1 MYFTDRDRLNEYL
14 SYFVEIRNL
23 DEAVIFESSGQ
34 LLAKVGTFLV
44 ETETAPP
51 LWTFLIADEGEI
63 AIFPNFDNS
72 KVRALSKIQRA
83 IPTYL
88 YIGKNVDSGVLG
100 RVESVNQTA
109 DEYVNITNRL
119 NNFQLQF
126 NKLFLA
132 INFLMILLSIWLGIK
147 IFKQNLGTN
156 T

>member
-72 KVRALSKIQRA
+72 KVRDFI
-83 IPTYL
+83 
-88 YIGKNVDSGVLG
+88 
-100 RVESVNQTA
+100 
-109 DEYVNITNRL
+109 
-119 NNFQLQF
+119 
-126 NKLFLA
+126 
-132 INFLMILLSIWLGIK
+132 
-147 IFKQNLGTN
+147 
-156 T
+156 